1 MISAAKTSNLVFLS
15 FIGNFI
21 TQKHKLCIHFNTKKR
36 AYITTIIPSE
46 NNINSITD
54 HMRSK

>member
-1 MISAAKTSNLVFLS
+1 MNSATKTSNLVFLS

-21 TQKHKLCIHFNTKKR
+21 SQQHKLCIHFNTKNR
-36 AYITTIIPSE
+36 AYITIIPSK